1 MANGCYNLIDKNDF
15 KIRKAIKSLKSSPI
29 RNIANSVIGEKNII
43 PLYFGETDLATPS
56 FISKAMKNALDE
68 GHTFYSANQGISE
81 LIQTISK
88 YSSSL
93 HKKTISSSRIM
104 ITSAGMNALMITAEA
119 LINPKDKV
127 ICITPVWPNFM
138 RCIEIMGGN
147 IIEIPLLHLQKE
159 NIWKLNL
166 EEIKKN
172 IKDAKAIYINT
183 PNNPTGWVM
192 NRQEQIEIIELCRK
206 EKIWIISDEVYERII
221 YDRKVAPS
229 FLDISKDDDLLIV
242 VNSFSKSWAMT
253 GWRLG
258 WMTVPEG
265 LINIFE
271 KLNEFNV
278 ASPSSP
284 AQHAGIVAIN
294 DGEKFI
300 EKMIHDLKISRS
312 IALKNLNNFS
322 RVIFPYSDAA
332 FYAYFKIK
340 DVSDSEKFCFD
351 TLSMTGVGLAPGTS
365 FGNGGDSWI
374 RICYAKSPD
383 LLNKAFE
390 KLEAVLS

>member
-1 MANGCYNLIDKNDF
+1 MANGRYNLSDNNDF
-15 KIRKAIKSLKSSPI
+15 KIREVIKSLKSSPI
-29 RNIANSVIGEKNII
+29 RNIANSVIGKKNII
-43 PLYFGETDLATPS
+43 PLYFGETDIATPA
-56 FISKAMKNALDE
+56 FISKAMKTALDD
-68 GHTFYSANQGISE
+68 GHTFYSANQGIPE
-81 LIQTISK
+81 LVETISK
-88 YSSSL
+88 YSSAL
-93 HKKTISSSRIM
+93 HKKKINSSRIM
-104 ITSAGMNALMITAEA
+104 VTSAGMNALMMAAEA
-119 LINPKDKV
+119 LVNPKDKI

-147 IIEIPLLHLQKE
+147 VIEIPLIHSEKE

-166 EEIKKN
+166 EEIKKY
-172 IKDAKAIYINT
+172 IKEAKAIYINT

-192 NRQEQIEIIELCRK
+192 NSQEQLEILELCRK
-206 EKIWIISDEVYERII
+206 EKTWIISDEVYERII

-229 FLDISKDDDLLIV
+229 FLDISKEDDLLIV

-258 WMTVPEG
+258 WMIIPEG

-284 AQHAGIVAIN
+284 AQYAGVVAIN
-294 DGEKFI
+294 EGEKFI
-300 EKMIHDLKISRS
+300 DKMIQNLKISRA
-312 IALKNLNNFS
+312 IALNNLNNFS
-322 RVIFPYSDAA
+322 RVIFPYSQAA

-340 DVSDSEKFCFD
+340 DISDSEKFCFD
-351 TLSMTGVGLAPGTS
+351 TLEKTGVGLAPGTS
-365 FGNGGDSWI
+365 FGNGGNSWI

-390 KLEAVLS
+390 KLKPVLS

>member
-1 MANGCYNLIDKNDF
+1 MIDNNDF
-15 KIRKAIKSLKSSPI
+15 KIRKIISSLKSSPI
-29 RNIANSVIGEKNII
+29 RNIANSVIGKKNII
-43 PLYFGETDLATPS
+43 PLYFGETDVATPS
-56 FISKAMKNALDE
+56 FISEAMKTALDE
-68 GHTFYSANQGISE
+68 GHTFYSANQGIPD
-81 LIQTISK
+81 LIETISC
-88 YSSSL
+88 YSSDL
-93 HKKTISSSRIM
+93 HKNNISPSRIM
-104 ITSAGMNALMITAEA
+104 VTSAGMNALMIASEA
-119 LINPKDKV
+119 LINPNDKV

-138 RCIEIMGGN
+138 RCIEIMGGKV
-147 IIEIPLLHLQKE
+147 IEIPLRHHDNDNK
-159 NIWKLNL
+159 WKLNL

-192 NRQEQIEIIELCRK
+192 SRNEQLEILEICRK
-206 EKIWIISDEVYERII
+206 EKVWVISDEVYERII
-221 YDRKVAPS
+221 YDKKVAPS

-258 WMTVPEG
+258 WMIIPEG

-284 AQHAGIVAIN
+284 AQHAGLVAIKE
-294 DGEKFI
+294 GEKFI
-300 EKMIHDLKISRS
+300 QNMINDLKLSRN
-312 IALKNLNNFS
+312 ITIKYLNNFS
-322 RVIFPYSDAA
+322 QVIFPYSEAA

-340 DVSDSEKFCFD
+340 DISDSEKFCFD
-351 TLSMTGVGLAPGTS
+351 TLQSTGVGLAPGTS
-365 FGNGGDSWI
+365 FGNGGESWV

-383 LLNKAFE
+383 LLNEAFE
-390 KLEAVLS
+390 KLKPVLS

>member
-15 KIRKAIKSLKSSPI
+15 KIRKVIKSLKSSPI
-29 RNIANSVIGEKNII
+29 RNIANSVIGKKNII
-43 PLYFGETDLATPS
+43 PLYFGETDIATPP
-56 FISKAMKNALDE
+56 FISNAMKNALDE

-104 ITSAGMNALMITAEA
+104 ITSAGMNALMIAAEA